1 MTDTLPLYYRM
12 RLAGV
17 LLNTAKIA
25 VKNYRSENKLSQFP
39 RQPRPEP
46 AQDTA
51 IDPRLGIA
59 SKAGSVKPESWDS
72 HWD

>member
-1 MTDTLPLYYRM
+1 MTDTLPLYDRM

-25 VKNYRSENKLSQFP
+25 VKNYRSENKLSQFL
-39 RQPRPEP
+39 REPRPEP

-59 SKAGSVKPESWDS
+59 SKASRL
-72 HWD
+72 